1 LKYIKYIIL
10 SFWSDWSSSSA
21 MFLKEEEDI
30 LETLSSNVC
39 DQTFM
44 QGKKKRENKENNKS
58 EK

>member
-1 LKYIKYIIL
+1 
-10 SFWSDWSSSSA
+10 

-30 LETLSSNVC
+30 LETLPSNVC